1 MKKQMKAK
9 KKTNKLGRKLMQ
21 GILVGLKNDKM
32 AFIESAIV
40 AVLSLLCWFF
50 IDRESGNTAQNY
62 FFWPMLGPILIALRY
77 GFSKG
82 FQCFAFMTV
91 AMILLQKIAFPDINF
106 SLPILIGSGLIVMIT
121 GEFTDYWRKSIKN
134 NEMNYRY
141 MEQKLQSFTQSY
153 YLLKISHDQLEQRA
167 ASKIM
172 SLRTSIQILQKT
184 ALAKVD
190 NRLESL
196 GDECLHILS
205 DVVGMYEAG
214 IYLVKDDHIQKGC
227 ISAIGKE
234 HRLVLDDPMLLEML
248 DKKRIYTPANIHDFE
263 DAELHY
269 QLVIPLV
276 DSYNK
281 LQGVVL
287 AEKVK
292 FVALTDANLA
302 LISLV
307 ASYMANFMSEKLYT
321 PILKPEQGKVFN
333 QYLEQLHFNK
343 QHYGA
348 DSALVIFVDKS
359 REQNLPIKK
368 FIDYRRGADIYWNCY
383 TAEGEHAMVA
393 LLPMTTVFEAK
404 QFIDRLLSVVKHKYD
419 ADVRQIQMLGP
430 YIAFGQ
436 SDDVFKVLS
445 SLGDT
450 PAKANINADI
460 ETETDGNNKL
470 YKTVITNDFMNI
482 KA

>member
-1 MKKQMKAK
+1 MKQKIKPKKQP
-9 KKTNKLGRKLMQ
+9 NKFGQNILKRV
-21 GILVGLKNDKM
+21 LVGLKNDKM
-32 AFIESAIV
+32 AFVESLVV
-40 AVLSLLCWFF
+40 AFLSLLSWFF
-50 IDRESGNTAQNY
+50 IDRESGNTSHNY
-62 FFWPMLGPILIALRY
+62 FFWPMLGPILISLRY

-82 FQCFAFMTV
+82 FQCFAFLTV
-91 AMILLQKIAFPDINF
+91 SMFFLKQLMFEDINF
-106 SLPILIGSGLIVMIT
+106 SLPILIGSGLIIMIT
-121 GEFTDYWRKSIKN
+121 GEFTDYWRKSIKE
-134 NEMNYRY
+134 NELNYIY

-184 ALAKVD
+184 ALTKVD

-214 IYLVKDDHIQKGC
+214 IYLVKDDLVQNNC
-227 ISAIGKE
+227 ISAIGKG
-234 HRLVLDDPMLLEML
+234 HSLVLDDPMLLEML
-248 DKKRIYTPANIHDFE
+248 DKKRIFTPANIHDVQDE
-263 DAELHY
+263 ELHY

-307 ASYMANFMSEKLYT
+307 ASYMANFMCEKLYT
-321 PILKPEQGKVFN
+321 PILKPEQGKIFN

-343 QHYGA
+343 LHYGA

-359 REQNLPIKK
+359 PEQTLPIKK
-368 FIDYRRGADIYWNCY
+368 FIDYRRGADIYWNCF
-383 TAEGEHAMVA
+383 TPKGEHAMVA

-404 QFIDRLLSVVKHKYD
+404 QFIDRLLSVVKDKYD
-419 ADVRQIQMLGP
+419 ADVRQLEMLGP
-430 YIAFGQ
+430 YVAFSQ
-436 SDDVFKVLS
+436 SDEVTKVLS
-445 SLGDT
+445 TLGEAPVTQDVK
-450 PAKANINADI
+450 AKIS
-460 ETETDGNNKL
+460 
-470 YKTVITNDFMNI
+470 KTVIPNDFLNI

>member
-1 MKKQMKAK
+1 MKQKIKPKKQP
-9 KKTNKLGRKLMQ
+9 NKFGQNILKRV
-21 GILVGLKNDKM
+21 LVGLKNDKM
-32 AFIESAIV
+32 AFVESLVV
-40 AVLSLLCWFF
+40 AFLSLLSWFF
-50 IDRESGNTAQNY
+50 IDRESGNTSHNY
-62 FFWPMLGPILIALRY
+62 FFWPMLGPILISLRY

-82 FQCFAFMTV
+82 FQCFAFLTV
-91 AMILLQKIAFPDINF
+91 SMFFLKQLMFEDINF
-106 SLPILIGSGLIVMIT
+106 SLPILIGSGLIIMIT
-121 GEFTDYWRKSIKN
+121 GEFTDYWRKSIKE
-134 NEMNYRY
+134 NELNYVY

-184 ALAKVD
+184 ALTKVD

-214 IYLVKDDHIQKGC
+214 IYLVKDDQVQNNC
-227 ISAIGKE
+227 ISAIGKG
-234 HRLVLDDPMLLEML
+234 HSLVLDDPMLLEML
-248 DKKRIYTPANIHDFE
+248 DKKRIFTPANIHDVQDE
-263 DAELHY
+263 ELHY

-307 ASYMANFMSEKLYT
+307 ASYMANFMCEKLYT
-321 PILKPEQGKVFN
+321 PILKPEQGKIFN

-343 QHYGA
+343 LHYGA

-359 REQNLPIKK
+359 REQTLPIKK
-368 FIDYRRGADIYWNCY
+368 FIDYRRGADIYWNCF
-383 TAEGEHAMVA
+383 TPKGEHAMVA

-404 QFIDRLLSVVKHKYD
+404 QFIDRLLSVVKDKYD
-419 ADVRQIQMLGP
+419 ADVRQLEMLGP
-430 YIAFGQ
+430 YVAFSQ
-436 SDDVFKVLS
+436 SDEVTKVLS
-445 SLGDT
+445 TLGEAPVTQDVK
-450 PAKANINADI
+450 AKVS
-460 ETETDGNNKL
+460 
-470 YKTVITNDFMNI
+470 KTVIPNDFLNI

>member
-1 MKKQMKAK
+1 MKQKIKPKKQP
-9 KKTNKLGRKLMQ
+9 NKFGQNILKRV
-21 GILVGLKNDKM
+21 LVGLKNDKM
-32 AFIESAIV
+32 AFVESLVV
-40 AVLSLLCWFF
+40 AFLSLLSWFF
-50 IDRESGNTAQNY
+50 IDRESGNTSHNY
-62 FFWPMLGPILIALRY
+62 FFWPMLGPILISLRY

-82 FQCFAFMTV
+82 FQCFAFLTV
-91 AMILLQKIAFPDINF
+91 SMFFLKQLMFEDINF
-106 SLPILIGSGLIVMIT
+106 SLPILIGSGLIIMIT
-121 GEFTDYWRKSIKN
+121 GEFTDYWRKSIKE
-134 NEMNYRY
+134 NELNYIY

-184 ALAKVD
+184 ALTKVD

-214 IYLVKDDHIQKGC
+214 IYLVKDDLVQNNC
-227 ISAIGKE
+227 ISAIGKG
-234 HRLVLDDPMLLEML
+234 HSLVLDDPMLLEML
-248 DKKRIYTPANIHDFE
+248 DKKRIFTPANIHDVQDE
-263 DAELHY
+263 ELHY

-307 ASYMANFMSEKLYT
+307 ASYMANFMCEKLYT
-321 PILKPEQGKVFN
+321 PILKPEQGKIFN

-343 QHYGA
+343 LHYGA

-359 REQNLPIKK
+359 REQTLPIKK
-368 FIDYRRGADIYWNCY
+368 FIDYRRGADIYWNCF
-383 TAEGEHAMVA
+383 TPKGEHAMVA

-404 QFIDRLLSVVKHKYD
+404 QFIDRLLSVVKDKYD
-419 ADVRQIQMLGP
+419 ADVRQLEMLGP
-430 YIAFGQ
+430 YVAFSP
-436 SDDVFKVLS
+436 SDEVTKVLS
-445 SLGDT
+445 TLGEAPVTQDVK
-450 PAKANINADI
+450 AKIS
-460 ETETDGNNKL
+460 
-470 YKTVITNDFMNI
+470 KTVIPNDFLNI

>member
-1 MKKQMKAK
+1 MKQKIKPKKQP
-9 KKTNKLGRKLMQ
+9 NKFGQNILKRV
-21 GILVGLKNDKM
+21 LVGLKNDKM
-32 AFIESAIV
+32 AFVESLVVAI
-40 AVLSLLCWFF
+40 LSLLSWFF
-50 IDRESGNTAQNY
+50 IDRESGNTSHNY
-62 FFWPMLGPILIALRY
+62 FFWPMLGPILISLRY

-82 FQCFAFMTV
+82 FQCFAFLTV
-91 AMILLQKIAFPDINF
+91 SMFFLKQLMFEDINF
-106 SLPILIGSGLIVMIT
+106 SLPILIGSGLIIMIT
-121 GEFTDYWRKSIKN
+121 GEFTDYWRKSIKE
-134 NEMNYRY
+134 NELNYVY

-184 ALAKVD
+184 ALTKVD

-214 IYLVKDDHIQKGC
+214 IYLVKDDQVQNNC
-227 ISAIGKE
+227 ISAIGKG
-234 HRLVLDDPMLLEML
+234 HSLVLDDPMLLEML
-248 DKKRIYTPANIHDFE
+248 DKKRIFTPANIHDVQDE
-263 DAELHY
+263 ELHY

-307 ASYMANFMSEKLYT
+307 ASYMANFMCEKLYT
-321 PILKPEQGKVFN
+321 PILKPEQGKIFN

-343 QHYGA
+343 LHYGA

-359 REQNLPIKK
+359 REQTLPIKK
-368 FIDYRRGADIYWNCY
+368 FIDYRRGADIYWNCF
-383 TAEGEHAMVA
+383 TPKGEHAMVA

-404 QFIDRLLSVVKHKYD
+404 QFIDRLLSVVKDKYD
-419 ADVRQIQMLGP
+419 ADVRQLEMLGP
-430 YIAFGQ
+430 YVAFSQ
-436 SDDVFKVLS
+436 SDEVTKVLS
-445 SLGDT
+445 TLGEAPVTQDVK
-450 PAKANINADI
+450 AKVS
-460 ETETDGNNKL
+460 
-470 YKTVITNDFMNI
+470 KTVIPNDFLNI

>member
-1 MKKQMKAK
+1 MKQKIKPKKQP
-9 KKTNKLGRKLMQ
+9 NKFGQNILKRV
-21 GILVGLKNDKM
+21 LVGLKNDKM
-32 AFIESAIV
+32 AFVESLVVAI
-40 AVLSLLCWFF
+40 LSLLSWFF
-50 IDRESGNTAQNY
+50 IDRESGNTSHNY
-62 FFWPMLGPILIALRY
+62 FFWPMLGPILISLRY

-82 FQCFAFMTV
+82 FQCFAFLTV
-91 AMILLQKIAFPDINF
+91 SMFFLKQLMFEDINF
-106 SLPILIGSGLIVMIT
+106 SLPILIGSGLIIMIT
-121 GEFTDYWRKSIKN
+121 GEFTDYWRKSIKE
-134 NEMNYRY
+134 NELNYVY

-184 ALAKVD
+184 ALTKVD

-214 IYLVKDDHIQKGC
+214 IYLVKDDQVQNNC
-227 ISAIGKE
+227 ISAIGKG
-234 HRLVLDDPMLLEML
+234 HSLVLDDPMLLEML
-248 DKKRIYTPANIHDFE
+248 DKKRIFTPANIHDVQDE
-263 DAELHY
+263 ELHY

-307 ASYMANFMSEKLYT
+307 ASYMANFMCEKLYT
-321 PILKPEQGKVFN
+321 PILKPEQGKIFN

-343 QHYGA
+343 LHYGA

-359 REQNLPIKK
+359 PEQTLPIKK
-368 FIDYRRGADIYWNCY
+368 FIDYRRGADIYWNCF
-383 TAEGEHAMVA
+383 TPKGEYAMVA

-404 QFIDRLLSVVKHKYD
+404 QFIDRLLSVVKDKYD
-419 ADVRQIQMLGP
+419 ADVRQLEMLGP
-430 YIAFGQ
+430 YVAFSQ
-436 SDDVFKVLS
+436 SDEVTKVLS
-445 SLGDT
+445 TLGEAPVTQDVK
-450 PAKANINADI
+450 AKVS
-460 ETETDGNNKL
+460 
-470 YKTVITNDFMNI
+470 KTVIPNDFLNI

>member
-1 MKKQMKAK
+1 MKQKIKPKKQP
-9 KKTNKLGRKLMQ
+9 NKFGQNILKRV
-21 GILVGLKNDKM
+21 LVGLKNDKM
-32 AFIESAIV
+32 AFVESLVVAI
-40 AVLSLLCWFF
+40 LSLLSWFF
-50 IDRESGNTAQNY
+50 IDRESGNTSHNY
-62 FFWPMLGPILIALRY
+62 FFWPMLGPILISLRY

-82 FQCFAFMTV
+82 FQCFAFLTV
-91 AMILLQKIAFPDINF
+91 SMFFLKQLMFEDINF
-106 SLPILIGSGLIVMIT
+106 SLPILIGSGLIIMIT
-121 GEFTDYWRKSIKN
+121 GEFTDYWRKSIKE
-134 NEMNYRY
+134 NELNYVY

-184 ALAKVD
+184 ALTKVD

-214 IYLVKDDHIQKGC
+214 IYLVKDDQVQNNC
-227 ISAIGKE
+227 ISAIGKG
-234 HRLVLDDPMLLEML
+234 HSLVPDDPMLLEML
-248 DKKRIYTPANIHDFE
+248 DKKRIFTPANIHDVQDE
-263 DAELHY
+263 DLHY

-307 ASYMANFMSEKLYT
+307 ASYMANFMCEKLYT
-321 PILKPEQGKVFN
+321 PILKPEQGKIFN

-343 QHYGA
+343 LHYGA

-359 REQNLPIKK
+359 PEQTLPIKK
-368 FIDYRRGADIYWNCY
+368 FIDYRRGADIYWNCF
-383 TAEGEHAMVA
+383 TPKGEHAMVA

-404 QFIDRLLSVVKHKYD
+404 QFIDRLLSVVKDKYD
-419 ADVRQIQMLGP
+419 ADVRQLEMLGP
-430 YIAFGQ
+430 YVAFSQ
-436 SDDVFKVLS
+436 SDDVTKVLS
-445 SLGDT
+445 TLGEAPVTQDVK
-450 PAKANINADI
+450 AKVS
-460 ETETDGNNKL
+460 
-470 YKTVITNDFMNI
+470 KTVIPNDFLNI

>member
-1 MKKQMKAK
+1 MKQKIKPKKQP
-9 KKTNKLGRKLMQ
+9 NKFGQNILKRV
-21 GILVGLKNDKM
+21 LVGLKNDKM
-32 AFIESAIV
+32 AFVESLVV
-40 AVLSLLCWFF
+40 AFLSLLSWFF
-50 IDRESGNTAQNY
+50 IDRESGNTSHNY
-62 FFWPMLGPILIALRY
+62 FFWPMLGPILISLRY

-82 FQCFAFMTV
+82 FQCFAFLTV
-91 AMILLQKIAFPDINF
+91 SMFFLKQLMFEDINF
-106 SLPILIGSGLIVMIT
+106 SLPILIGSGLIIMIT
-121 GEFTDYWRKSIKN
+121 GEFTDYWRKSIKE
-134 NEMNYRY
+134 NELNYIY

-184 ALAKVD
+184 ALTKVD

-214 IYLVKDDHIQKGC
+214 IYLVKDDLVQNNC
-227 ISAIGKE
+227 ISAIGKG
-234 HRLVLDDPMLLEML
+234 HSLVLDDPMLLEML
-248 DKKRIYTPANIHDFE
+248 DKKRIFTPANIHDVQDE
-263 DAELHY
+263 ELHY

-307 ASYMANFMSEKLYT
+307 ASYMANFMCEKLYT
-321 PILKPEQGKVFN
+321 PILKPEQGKIFN

-343 QHYGA
+343 LHYGA

-359 REQNLPIKK
+359 PEQTLPIKK
-368 FIDYRRGADIYWNCY
+368 FIDYRRGADIYWNCF
-383 TAEGEHAMVA
+383 TPKGEHAMVA

-404 QFIDRLLSVVKHKYD
+404 QFIDRLLSVVKDKYD
-419 ADVRQIQMLGP
+419 ADVRQLEMLGP
-430 YIAFGQ
+430 YVAFSQ
-436 SDDVFKVLS
+436 SDEVTKVLS
-445 SLGDT
+445 TLGEAPVTQDVK
-450 PAKANINADI
+450 AKVS
-460 ETETDGNNKL
+460 
-470 YKTVITNDFMNI
+470 KTVIPNDFLNI

>member
-1 MKKQMKAK
+1 MKQKIKPKKQP
-9 KKTNKLGRKLMQ
+9 NKFGQNIHKRV
-21 GILVGLKNDKM
+21 LVGLKNDKM
-32 AFIESAIV
+32 AFVESLVVAI
-40 AVLSLLCWFF
+40 LSLLSWFF
-50 IDRESGNTAQNY
+50 IDRESGNTSHNY
-62 FFWPMLGPILIALRY
+62 FFWPMLGPILISLRY

-82 FQCFAFMTV
+82 FQCFAFLTV
-91 AMILLQKIAFPDINF
+91 SMFFLKQLMFEDINF
-106 SLPILIGSGLIVMIT
+106 SLPILIGSGLIIMIT
-121 GEFTDYWRKSIKN
+121 GEFTDYWRKSIKE
-134 NEMNYRY
+134 NELNYIY

-184 ALAKVD
+184 ALTKVD

-214 IYLVKDDHIQKGC
+214 IYLVKDDLVQNNC
-227 ISAIGKE
+227 ISAIGKG
-234 HRLVLDDPMLLEML
+234 HSLVLDDPMLLEML
-248 DKKRIYTPANIHDFE
+248 DKKRIFTPANIHDVQDE
-263 DAELHY
+263 ELHY

-307 ASYMANFMSEKLYT
+307 ASYMANFMCEKLYT
-321 PILKPEQGKVFN
+321 PILKPEQGKIFN

-343 QHYGA
+343 LHYGA

-359 REQNLPIKK
+359 PEQTLPIKK
-368 FIDYRRGADIYWNCY
+368 FIDYRRGADIYWNCF
-383 TAEGEHAMVA
+383 TPKGEHAMVA

-404 QFIDRLLSVVKHKYD
+404 QFIDRLLSVVKDKYD
-419 ADVRQIQMLGP
+419 ADVRQLEILGP
-430 YIAFGQ
+430 YVAFSQ
-436 SDDVFKVLS
+436 SDEVTKVLS
-445 SLGDT
+445 TLGEAPVTQDVK
-450 PAKANINADI
+450 AKIS
-460 ETETDGNNKL
+460 
-470 YKTVITNDFMNI
+470 KTVIPNDFLNI

>member
-1 MKKQMKAK
+1 MKQKIKPKKQP
-9 KKTNKLGRKLMQ
+9 NKFGQNILKRV
-21 GILVGLKNDKM
+21 LVGLKNDKM
-32 AFIESAIV
+32 AFVESLVV
-40 AVLSLLCWFF
+40 AFLSLLSWFF
-50 IDRESGNTAQNY
+50 IDRESGNTSHNY
-62 FFWPMLGPILIALRY
+62 FFWPMLGPILISLRY

-82 FQCFAFMTV
+82 FQCFAFLTV
-91 AMILLQKIAFPDINF
+91 SMFFLKQLMFEDINF
-106 SLPILIGSGLIVMIT
+106 SLPILIGSGLIIMIT
-121 GEFTDYWRKSIKN
+121 GEFTDYWRKSIKE
-134 NEMNYRY
+134 NELNYVY

-184 ALAKVD
+184 ALTKVD
-190 NRLESL
+190 NRLENL

-214 IYLVKDDHIQKGC
+214 IYLVKDDQVQNNC
-227 ISAIGKE
+227 ISAIGKG
-234 HRLVLDDPMLLEML
+234 HSLVLDDPMLLEML
-248 DKKRIYTPANIHDFE
+248 DKKRIFTPANIHDVQDE
-263 DAELHY
+263 ELHY

-307 ASYMANFMSEKLYT
+307 ASYMANFMCEKLYT
-321 PILKPEQGKVFN
+321 PILKPEQGKIFN

-343 QHYGA
+343 LHYGA

-359 REQNLPIKK
+359 REQTLPIKK
-368 FIDYRRGADIYWNCY
+368 FIDYRRGADIYWNCF
-383 TAEGEHAMVA
+383 TPKGEHAMVA

-404 QFIDRLLSVVKHKYD
+404 QFIDRLLSVVKDKYD
-419 ADVRQIQMLGP
+419 ADVRQLEMLGT
-430 YIAFGQ
+430 YVAFSQ
-436 SDDVFKVLS
+436 SDEVTKVLS
-445 SLGDT
+445 TLGEAPVTQDVK
-450 PAKANINADI
+450 AKVS
-460 ETETDGNNKL
+460 
-470 YKTVITNDFMNI
+470 KTVIPNDFLNI

>member
-1 MKKQMKAK
+1 MKQKIKPKKQP
-9 KKTNKLGRKLMQ
+9 NKFGQNILKRV
-21 GILVGLKNDKM
+21 LVGLKNDKM
-32 AFIESAIV
+32 AFVESLVVAI
-40 AVLSLLCWFF
+40 LSLLSWFF
-50 IDRESGNTAQNY
+50 IDRESGNTSHNY
-62 FFWPMLGPILIALRY
+62 FFWPMLGPILISLRY

-82 FQCFAFMTV
+82 FQCFAFLTV
-91 AMILLQKIAFPDINF
+91 SMFFLKQLMFEDINF
-106 SLPILIGSGLIVMIT
+106 SLPILIGSGLIIMIT
-121 GEFTDYWRKSIKN
+121 GEFTDYWRKSIKE
-134 NEMNYRY
+134 NELNYVY

-184 ALAKVD
+184 ALTKVD

-214 IYLVKDDHIQKGC
+214 IYLVKDDQVQKNC
-227 ISAIGKE
+227 ISAIGKG
-234 HRLVLDDPMLLEML
+234 HSLVLDDPMLLEML
-248 DKKRIYTPANIHDFE
+248 DKKRIFTPANIHDVQDE
-263 DAELHY
+263 ELHY

-307 ASYMANFMSEKLYT
+307 ASYMANFMCEKLYT
-321 PILKPEQGKVFN
+321 PILKPEQGKIFN

-343 QHYGA
+343 LHYGA

-359 REQNLPIKK
+359 REQTLPIKK
-368 FIDYRRGADIYWNCY
+368 FIDYRRGADIYWNCF
-383 TAEGEHAMVA
+383 TPKGEHAMVA

-404 QFIDRLLSVVKHKYD
+404 QFIDRLLSVVKDKYD
-419 ADVRQIQMLGP
+419 ADVRQLEMLGP
-430 YIAFGQ
+430 FVAFSQ
-436 SDDVFKVLS
+436 SDDVTKVLS
-445 SLGDT
+445 TLGEAPVTQDVK
-450 PAKANINADI
+450 AKVS
-460 ETETDGNNKL
+460 
-470 YKTVITNDFMNI
+470 KTVIPNDFLNI

>member
-1 MKKQMKAK
+1 MKQKIKPKKQP
-9 KKTNKLGRKLMQ
+9 NKFGQNILKRV
-21 GILVGLKNDKM
+21 LVGLKNDKM
-32 AFIESAIV
+32 AFVESLVVAI
-40 AVLSLLCWFF
+40 LSLLSWFF
-50 IDRESGNTAQNY
+50 IDRESGNTSHNY
-62 FFWPMLGPILIALRY
+62 FFWPMLGPILISLRY

-82 FQCFAFMTV
+82 FQCFAFLTV
-91 AMILLQKIAFPDINF
+91 SMFFLKQLMFEDINF
-106 SLPILIGSGLIVMIT
+106 SLPILIGSGLIIMIT
-121 GEFTDYWRKSIKN
+121 GEFTDYWRKSIKE
-134 NEMNYRY
+134 NELNYVY

-184 ALAKVD
+184 ALTKVD

-214 IYLVKDDHIQKGC
+214 IYLVKDDQVQNNC
-227 ISAIGKE
+227 ISAIGKG
-234 HRLVLDDPMLLEML
+234 HSLVPDDPMLLEML
-248 DKKRIYTPANIHDFE
+248 DKKRIFTPANIHDVQDE
-263 DAELHY
+263 DLHY

-307 ASYMANFMSEKLYT
+307 ASYMANFMCEKLYT
-321 PILKPEQGKVFN
+321 PILKPEQGKIFN

-343 QHYGA
+343 LHYGA

-359 REQNLPIKK
+359 PEQTLPIKK
-368 FIDYRRGADIYWNCY
+368 FIDYRRGADIYWNCF
-383 TAEGEHAMVA
+383 TPKGEHVMVA

-404 QFIDRLLSVVKHKYD
+404 QFIDRLLSVVKDKYD
-419 ADVRQIQMLGP
+419 ADVRQLEMLGP
-430 YIAFGQ
+430 YVAFSQ
-436 SDDVFKVLS
+436 SDDVTKVLS
-445 SLGDT
+445 TLGEAPVTQDVK
-450 PAKANINADI
+450 AKVS
-460 ETETDGNNKL
+460 
-470 YKTVITNDFMNI
+470 KTVIPNDFLNI

>member
-1 MKKQMKAK
+1 MKQKIKPKKQP
-9 KKTNKLGRKLMQ
+9 NKFGQNILKRV
-21 GILVGLKNDKM
+21 LVGLKNDKM
-32 AFIESAIV
+32 AFVESLVV
-40 AVLSLLCWFF
+40 AFLSLLSWFF
-50 IDRESGNTAQNY
+50 IDRESGNTSHNY
-62 FFWPMLGPILIALRY
+62 FFWPMLGPILISLRY

-82 FQCFAFMTV
+82 FQCFAFLTV
-91 AMILLQKIAFPDINF
+91 SMFFLKQLMFEDINF
-106 SLPILIGSGLIVMIT
+106 SLPILIGSGLIIMIT
-121 GEFTDYWRKSIKN
+121 GEFTDYWRKSIKE
-134 NEMNYRY
+134 NELNYVY

-184 ALAKVD
+184 ALTKVD
-190 NRLESL
+190 NRLENL

-214 IYLVKDDHIQKGC
+214 IYLVKDDQVQNNC
-227 ISAIGKE
+227 ISAIGKG
-234 HRLVLDDPMLLEML
+234 HSLVLDDPMLLEML
-248 DKKRIYTPANIHDFE
+248 DKKRIFTPANIHDVQDE
-263 DAELHY
+263 ELHY

-307 ASYMANFMSEKLYT
+307 ASYMANFMCEKLYT
-321 PILKPEQGKVFN
+321 PILKPEQGKIFN

-343 QHYGA
+343 LHYGA

-359 REQNLPIKK
+359 REQTLPIKK
-368 FIDYRRGADIYWNCY
+368 FIDYRRGADIYWNCF
-383 TAEGEHAMVA
+383 TPKGEHAMVA

-404 QFIDRLLSVVKHKYD
+404 QFIDRLLSVVKDKYD
-419 ADVRQIQMLGP
+419 ADVRQLEMLGP
-430 YIAFGQ
+430 YVAFSQ
-436 SDDVFKVLS
+436 SDEVTKVLS
-445 SLGDT
+445 TLGEAPVTQDVK
-450 PAKANINADI
+450 AKVS
-460 ETETDGNNKL
+460 
-470 YKTVITNDFMNI
+470 KTVIPNDFLNI

>member
-1 MKKQMKAK
+1 MKQKIKPKKQP
-9 KKTNKLGRKLMQ
+9 NKFGQNILKRV
-21 GILVGLKNDKM
+21 LVGLKNDKM
-32 AFIESAIV
+32 AFVESLVV
-40 AVLSLLCWFF
+40 AFLSLLSWFF
-50 IDRESGNTAQNY
+50 IDRESGNTSHNY
-62 FFWPMLGPILIALRY
+62 FFWPMLGPILISLRY

-82 FQCFAFMTV
+82 FQCFAFLTV
-91 AMILLQKIAFPDINF
+91 SMFFLKQLMFEDINF
-106 SLPILIGSGLIVMIT
+106 SLPILIGSGLIIMIT
-121 GEFTDYWRKSIKN
+121 GEFTDYWRKSIKE
-134 NEMNYRY
+134 NELNYIY

-184 ALAKVD
+184 ALTKVD

-214 IYLVKDDHIQKGC
+214 IYLVKDDLVQNNC
-227 ISAIGKE
+227 ISAIGKG
-234 HRLVLDDPMLLEML
+234 HSLVLDDPMLLEML
-248 DKKRIYTPANIHDFE
+248 DKKRIFTPANIHDVQDE
-263 DAELHY
+263 ELHY

-307 ASYMANFMSEKLYT
+307 ASYMANFMCEKLYT
-321 PILKPEQGKVFN
+321 PILKPEQGKIFN

-343 QHYGA
+343 LHYGA

-359 REQNLPIKK
+359 REQTLPIKK
-368 FIDYRRGADIYWNCY
+368 FIDYRRGADIYWNCF
-383 TAEGEHAMVA
+383 TPKGEHAMVA

-404 QFIDRLLSVVKHKYD
+404 QFIDRLLSVVKDKYD
-419 ADVRQIQMLGP
+419 ADVRQLEMLGP
-430 YIAFGQ
+430 YVAFSQ
-436 SDDVFKVLS
+436 SDEVTKVLS
-445 SLGDT
+445 TLGEAPVTQDVK
-450 PAKANINADI
+450 AKVS
-460 ETETDGNNKL
+460 
-470 YKTVITNDFMNI
+470 KTVIPNDFLNI